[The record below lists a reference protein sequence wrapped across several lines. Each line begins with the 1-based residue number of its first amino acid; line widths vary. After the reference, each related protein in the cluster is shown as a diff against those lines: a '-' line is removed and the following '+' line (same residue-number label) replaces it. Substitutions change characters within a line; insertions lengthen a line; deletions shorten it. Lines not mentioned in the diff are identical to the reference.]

1 MNALIDIFYKERALA
16 STLSKYLQDCPT
28 WLTCLPLTWWWRS
41 VGIMESEQT
50 LIMMGQ
56 SLATNHHCR
65 CIPQEG
71 RCKNHTQ
78 HNCYS
83 SNIVTGDLD
92 SFSILLKQNFLL
104 ETHPEGK
111 YGILVIL
118 SGKFAHTIWSFST
131 QRQHLIFSAKSP
143 VGIADMFLA
152 FLPRCYLYFEGFVLS
167 SRAKWTAPSSRI

>member
-71 RCKNHTQ
+71 RCSNHTQ

-83 SNIVTGDLD
+83 SNIFTVDLD
-92 SFSILLKQNFLL
+92 SFSILLKLNFLL

-118 SGKFAHTIWSFST
+118 SGKFAQYEAFPLKGNIWFS
-131 QRQHLIFSAKSP
+131 QQSRQWALQ
-143 VGIADMFLA
+143 MFLA
-152 FLPRCYLYFEGFVLS
+152 FLPRCYLYFEGFVAS